1 MALALSAFI
10 WIIVTTGGRQVFV
23 KEVLGDAFDSQAD
36 HFLRGNVDVDGDAIR
51 WETMIV
57 NGKTRMYFGPFPALL
72 RIPLNFIYPAGRGT
86 WSRISGFLAGELALF
101 AFAGLIASALRTS
114 SLPSRARNWFG
125 GACLVGFVF
134 ATPLL
139 FLLGNLSIYSE
150 AIIWALAWSL
160 AALFFAW
167 RCRTAE
173 GKALTISLIGFSI
186 SAGCA
191 LLSRVTFG
199 APLVLVAPMLAMRLP
214 RTNRSLNF
222 AALLAPLGAA
232 IVFHVLLN
240 YAKFGSLTGAGYEF
254 YINSA
259 HREFSRHHGS
269 FDLRRV
275 PYSFADYFNVTLPSF
290 HVQPPFLT
298 VDRHHISYPELFS
311 LPFSETF
318 VSLPWCSG
326 WLVTAAIMGI
336 GCLFVRT
343 RGDYF
348 VRWIAAA
355 LFVEFVCVLSYFALA
370 ERYTAD
376 LCPFLLFCLVVFLS
390 AGGITLVRTRHVF
403 VALVIISASINL
415 LAVSDWLALDRNLPA
430 ETQNFWSAIAGIKQT
445 KVR

>member
-1 MALALSAFI
+1 MALLLSALI
-10 WIIVTTGGRQVFV
+10 WIIATTGGNQIFV
-23 KEVLGDAFDSQAD
+23 KEVLGDAFDSQAE
-36 HFLRGNVDVDGDAIR
+36 HLLRGDADVDGEAIR
-51 WETMIV
+51 WEAMLV
-57 NGKTRMYFGPFPALL
+57 NGKTRTYFGPFPALL
-72 RIPLNFIYPAGRGT
+72 RIPLNLIYPAGRGT
-86 WSRISGFLAGELALF
+86 WSRISGFLAGDLALF
-101 AFAGLIASALRTS
+101 AFAGLISSALRTS
-114 SLPSRARNWFG
+114 SLSSRARNWLG

-134 ATPLL
+134 ATPFL

-167 RCRTAE
+167 RSQTLTGR
-173 GKALTISLIGFSI
+173 ALTISLLGFSI
-186 SAGCA
+186 SAACA

-199 APLVLVAPMLAMRLP
+199 APLVLIAPVLAMRLP
-214 RTNRSLNF
+214 RTNRLLDF
-222 AALLAPLGAA
+222 TALWVPLGAA
-232 IVFHVLLN
+232 VVFHVLLN
-240 YAKFGSLTGAGYEF
+240 YAKFGSLTGASYDF

-259 HREFSRHHGS
+259 HREFARQHGI

-275 PYSFADYFNVTLPSF
+275 PYSFADYFNVAFPSF
-290 HVQPPFLT
+290 HLRPPLLT

-311 LPFSETF
+311 LPLSETF

-336 GCLFVRT
+336 GCLFWRT

-355 LFVEFVCVLSYFALA
+355 LFAEFVCVLSYFALA

-390 AGGITLVRTRHVF
+390 AGGIVLVRTRYVF
-403 VALVIISASINL
+403 ATLIIISATINL
-415 LAVSDWLALDRNLPA
+415 LAVSGWLASDRNLPT

-445 KVR
+445 KLR